1 MTTPYDSP
9 DYHALIR
16 NIRHLDR
23 SGEDFTLARLVT
35 ADWLEERGES
45 ERAEFI
51 RLQGDKAR
59 DAAATKRL
67 AELGNSLGSLYPYE
81 TYDADSA
88 TRGTTIP
95 AWEGGFIRAVQCPL
109 SWWLA
114 HGPDLCRRHPVREVV
129 ITGLTPAGDGS
140 IDSDQVRE
148 LARTIQKTSPFL
160 ADKMLNEAISGMDA
174 SSSGAFLLPIM
185 NKYAL
190 LWAESEADRQHT
202 A

>member
-1 MTTPYDSP
+1 MAPYDSP

-23 SGEDFTLARLVT
+23 AGQDSTLARLVT
-35 ADWLEERGES
+35 ADWLEERGEG
-45 ERAEFI
+45 ERAEYI
-51 RLQGDKAR
+51 RLKIEPQPADYR
-59 DAAATKRL
+59 RRL
-67 AELGNSLGSLYPYE
+67 DLFAQFGGVWFVPPEDLSQVGVL
-81 TYDADSA
+81 ADGWVHQV
-88 TRGTTIP
+88 T
-95 AWEGGFIRAVQCPL
+95 CPL
-109 SWWLA
+109 DWWLA

-129 ITGLTPAGDGS
+129 ITGLTPAGGGS
-140 IDSDQVRE
+140 IDSDQVRG

-160 ADKMLNEAISGMDA
+160 ADQMLNEAISGMDA

-185 NKYAL
+185 NNYAL